1 MDDLYE
7 ILYHY
12 SSRMTDDLKLQL
24 QLHCYRLMLSF
35 LHNLS
40 IQRTGKQRPTYRS
53 MTNLKNNDPDR
64 SSNSS
69 SAQSRHPRALDPESL
84 TFTALV
90 TVAAARRAS
99 ILVGGKAE
107 YPRSPLPSDTPSP
120 RCDMM
125 HPAALVDII
134 NTALT
139 MAEEIEFDWEDNDD

>member
-69 SAQSRHPRALDPESL
+69 
-84 TFTALV
+84 
-90 TVAAARRAS
+90 
-99 ILVGGKAE
+99 
-107 YPRSPLPSDTPSP
+107 
-120 RCDMM
+120 
-125 HPAALVDII
+125 
-134 NTALT
+134 
-139 MAEEIEFDWEDNDD
+139 